1 MVLSDDIYEHII
13 YGKRKFVNILNA
25 EPKLY
30 DRVFLVNGVSKAFS
44 MTGWRIGYGAGSLEI
59 IKAIAKIQ
67 SQSTTNPC
75 SISQMAAKFALD
87 SQKKFLTQ
95 WIENFQ
101 ERKNFLLNFFN
112 STSGFNTF
120 EPNGAFYLYVS
131 CKGFINKEYDNKKI
145 NNDIDFCE
153 FLIEKAGVA
162 VVPGAAFGTSP
173 FFRISYATSMD
184 NLKDACD
191 LISNAIKLLK

>member
-1 MVLSDDIYEHII
+1 
-13 YGKRKFVNILNA
+13 
-25 EPKLY
+25 
-30 DRVFLVNGVSKAFS
+30 
-44 MTGWRIGYGAGSLEI
+44 
-59 IKAIAKIQ
+59 
-67 SQSTTNPC
+67 
-75 SISQMAAKFALD
+75 MAAKFALD